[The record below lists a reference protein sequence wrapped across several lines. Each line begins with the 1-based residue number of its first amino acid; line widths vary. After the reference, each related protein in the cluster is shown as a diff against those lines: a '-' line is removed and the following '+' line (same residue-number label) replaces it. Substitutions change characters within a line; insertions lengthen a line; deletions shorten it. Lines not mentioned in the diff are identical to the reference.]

1 MIKMRG
7 GIPALLL
14 RLICEG
20 SNQNPL
26 KEPKGSIFLCGCKNF
41 RNCWINVEFSGNLT
55 DFFYC
60 HVIIW
65 LCHGGYKYDK
75 RKTICKMGWR

>member
-26 KEPKGSIFLCGCKNF
+26 KRAKALVFYARFIRACKVLPKLL
-41 RNCWINVEFSGNLT
+41 EESGNKLGT
-55 DFFYC
+55 NFMK
-60 HVIIW
+60 IA
-65 LCHGGYKYDK
+65 L
-75 RKTICKMGWR
+75 

>member
-26 KEPKGSIFLCGCKNF
+26 KEPKGSTFCLIYKGCEY
-41 RNCWINVEFSGNLT
+41 IEE
-55 DFFYC
+55 
-60 HVIIW
+60 
-65 LCHGGYKYDK
+65 
-75 RKTICKMGWR
+75 